1 MKRMNFF
8 ARCLSIA
15 VLVALAGCGFHL
27 RGNITISQNLAR
39 VRVTTSDPSGP
50 LKANIEDTLRRSG
63 ATIEENPG
71 DGVAEIKMTGVSS
84 STNVG
89 SVGTNARVNEFVMV
103 YHVDLEITDGK
114 GKVVLPKQPIELN
127 RRFTFDQTQ
136 AIGTGAEQE
145 QIQREMVRDMTQAIV
160 RKIDVLERKLAQ

>member
-1 MKRMNFF
+1 MKRMNVF

-15 VLVALAGCGFHL
+15 MLAALAGCGFHL
-27 RGNITISQNLAR
+27 RGNINLSSSLSR
-39 VRVTTSDPSGP
+39 VRVTSSDPGGP

-63 ATIEENPG
+63 ATIEVNPG
-71 DGVAEIKMTGVSS
+71 DGIAEIKMTGVAS

-103 YHVDLEITDGK
+103 YHVDLEITDGQ
-114 GKVVLPKQPIELN
+114 GKVILPKQPIELN

-136 AIGTGAEQE
+136 AIATGAEQE
-145 QIQREMVRDMTQAIV
+145 QIQREMVRDVTQAIV
-160 RKIDVLERKLAQ
+160 RKIDVLQRKLAQ

>member
-1 MKRMNFF
+1 MKFF
-8 ARCLSIA
+8 VRGLSI
-15 VLVALAGCGFHL
+15 VLLAALVGCGFHL
-27 RGNITISQNLAR
+27 RGNIRLSANLTR
-39 VRVTTSDPSGP
+39 VRVTSSDSSNP

-63 ATIEENPG
+63 ATIEVNPG
-71 DGVAEIKMTGVSS
+71 EGVAEIKMTGVTS

-103 YHVDLEITDGK
+103 YHVDLEIIDGT
-114 GKVVLPKQPIELN
+114 GKVLLPKQPIEQN

-136 AIGTGAEQE
+136 AVGTGAEQE

-160 RKIDVLERKLAQ
+160 RKIDVLERKLAAPQ